1 MLYCKKQQD
10 LSHAVLLLQLI
21 PARGRKPHR
30 LHDQRHVFSFNLS
43 PRGDGNLLLYSSIL
57 ILSTVSTYPR
67 EGTET
72 PPVLSYSTGQP
83 VSTYPREGTETQYT
97 RWECIPCIWFQLIP
111 ARGRKRRIGHVSGM
125 LEVGFQLIPARGRKL
140 IAQLIDSHFIHVSTY
155 PREGTETHIKRSA
168 SSLHTGFN
176 LSPRGDGNSAKV
188 CGSRVFQGFNLSPRG
203 DGNKLNFRVQSV
215 NRGFNL
221 SPRGDGNFL
230 LQKGVLGGK
239 AFLLQLIPARGQ
251 KPLVIRGQNRI

>member
-57 ILSTVSTYPR
+57 ILGTVSTYPR

-125 LEVGFQLIPARGRKL
+125 LEVGFQLIPARGRN
-140 IAQLIDSHFIHVSTY
+140 QVHIDHVLPS
-155 PREGTETHIKRSA
+155 R
-168 SSLHTGFN
+168 HTRFN
-176 LSPRGDGNSAKV
+176 LSPRGDGNSLR
-188 CGSRVFQGFNLSPRG
+188 SSLIRILFTF
-203 DGNKLNFRVQSV
+203 
-215 NRGFNL
+215 
-221 SPRGDGNFL
+221 
-230 LQKGVLGGK
+230 
-239 AFLLQLIPARGQ
+239 QLIPARGR
-251 KPLVIRGQNRI
+251 KHT